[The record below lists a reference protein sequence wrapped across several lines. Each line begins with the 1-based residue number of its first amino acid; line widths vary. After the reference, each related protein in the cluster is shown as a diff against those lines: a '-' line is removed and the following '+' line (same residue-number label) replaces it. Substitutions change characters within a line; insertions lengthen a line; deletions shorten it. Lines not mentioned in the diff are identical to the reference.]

1 MKLILGV
8 GSPFG
13 QDNIAS
19 LVIDAINDR
28 LQDDLTRKQEIHVEY
43 SDRPGLALIELIKPY
58 DDVII
63 IDAVVSDSPIGTIHC
78 LVDWGQLSQFSQATS
93 SHGFGVAEAL
103 SLAET
108 LGQLP
113 DKLTLFG
120 IEIDHSA
127 SQISSLLVTQVNFL
141 VSKIMNACLSR

>member
-13 QDNIAS
+13 QDNIAR
-19 LVIDAINDR
+19 LIIDAINKR
-28 LQDDLTRKQEIHVEY
+28 LPGDVRREQEIHVKY

-58 DDVII
+58 DEVLI
-63 IDAVVSDSPIGTIHC
+63 IDAVVSGSLIGTIHC
-78 LVDWGQLSQFSQATS
+78 LVDLRQLSQYSHTTS

-113 DKLTLFG
+113 DKLAIYG
-120 IEIDHSA
+120 IEIDHKA
-127 SQISSLLVTQVNFL
+127 SQISSLLQKRLDVL
-141 VSKIMNACLSR
+141 ASKIVNSSRT